1 MFFEVM
7 TMKENYRDLSELLK
21 ASSAA
26 EGYFAQLPRGVQEKA
41 MAHKGLIHSTKSL
54 RNMVKIWSLEDQP

>member
-1 MFFEVM
+1 
-7 TMKENYRDLSELLK
+7 MKENYRDLSELLK

-26 EGYFAQLPRGVQEKA
+26 EGYFVQLPKDIQAKA

-54 RNMVKIWSLEDQP
+54 RNMAKLWSLEETQ